1 MGLLTKL
8 TTDGSNLSIND
19 GLTPIP
25 NPLTTPGNSI
35 HSTGIVNNSYS
46 LNGSNVNA
54 IGAFVAQYED
64 GINNPLPQPSNLD
77 LNGLIPVGPLN
88 AGTIP
93 INNSFA
99 GGAYLNNLPEV
110 GLIGDVNI
118 ATPFG

>member
-8 TTDGSNLSIND
+8 TTDGSTLSIND
-19 GLTPIP
+19 GITPDP

-46 LNGSNVNA
+46 LNGSNVNT
-54 IGAFVAQYED
+54 ISSLVAQYED

-77 LNGLIPVGPLN
+77 LNGITP
-88 AGTIP
+88 
-93 INNSFA
+93 SQ
-99 GGAYLNNLPEV
+99 YLNNLPE
-110 GLIGDVNI
+110 GGTLIGDTNI

>member
-19 GLTPIP
+19 GLTPSP

-46 LNGSNVNA
+46 LNGSNANT
-54 IGAFVAQYED
+54 IGALVAQYED
-64 GINNPLPQPSNLD
+64 GINNPLPLPSNLD
-77 LNGLIPVGPLN
+77 LQGITPPQ
-88 AGTIP
+88 
-93 INNSFA
+93 
-99 GGAYLNNLPEV
+99 YLNNLPE
-110 GLIGDVNI
+110 GGTLTGDTNI